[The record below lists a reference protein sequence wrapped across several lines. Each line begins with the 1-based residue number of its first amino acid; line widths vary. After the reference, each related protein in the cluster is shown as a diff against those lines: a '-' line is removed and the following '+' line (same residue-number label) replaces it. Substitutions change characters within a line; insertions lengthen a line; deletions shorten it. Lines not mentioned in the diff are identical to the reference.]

1 MKTNKLILMCAALV
15 AGSMANLSM
24 THAQSPAET
33 PNKDALITW
42 TATGKQ
48 SGKVDVLF
56 VQNAKGRN
64 VCGGKA
70 RPARSK
76 PGDRVLH

>member
-1 MKTNKLILMCAALV
+1 MKTNKLILICAALA
-15 AGSMANLSM
+15 AGSMANLSP

-48 SGKVDVLF
+48 SDNVDVLF
-56 VQNAKGRN
+56 VQNR
-64 VCGGKA
+64 KA
-70 RPARSK
+70 
-76 PGDRVLH
+76 